1 MLALVAA
8 LAALRGEEAAGGRAR
23 VGWFTLAGGAFIG
36 SLLAKEAYVGLPLA
50 VAAVAWSKA
59 GSLRAALR
67 AGGWLLPAL
76 LLFFVVRLMVTRTAG
91 ASTGVAAAIALPGI
105 WLQSLVVALLPYDLS
120 IERLV
125 APGYLIP
132 GWLAVGLMAGGT
144 VVVHRRR
151 LLWAEAAT
159 LRRILAGLAWMLTL
173 LGPSAVVVQVQH
185 VVADR
190 YLYLPLAGLAVALA
204 SAAGLAVRAATGKRL
219 LRLVMAGA
227 AAFWALTLLLVDI
240 VQVPVW
246 RNNWTLYTHAAEMT
260 PESSMARYRLGFL
273 HATRGDCT
281 TALPLFAQAIALDSA
296 NARAWNNRGVCLFR
310 LGRSAEAAAA
320 FEQALRATN
329 GAHIG
334 AWYNL
339 GLARLALGRR
349 QEGCAAVTQALQLN
363 PGYAAARATHDE
375 TCREEP

>member
-1 MLALVAA
+1 
-8 LAALRGEEAAGGRAR
+8 
-23 VGWFTLAGGAFIG
+23 
-36 SLLAKEAYVGLPLA
+36 
-50 VAAVAWSKA
+50 
-59 GSLRAALR
+59 
-67 AGGWLLPAL
+67 
-76 LLFFVVRLMVTRTAG
+76 
-91 ASTGVAAAIALPGI
+91 
-105 WLQSLVVALLPYDLS
+105 
-120 IERLV
+120 
-125 APGYLIP
+125 
-132 GWLAVGLMAGGT
+132 
-144 VVVHRRR
+144 
-151 LLWAEAAT
+151 
-159 LRRILAGLAWMLTL
+159 
-173 LGPSAVVVQVQH
+173 
-185 VVADR
+185 
-190 YLYLPLAGLAVALA
+190 VALA